1 MKAARERYKQD
12 ITVRVIKIKLWKSC
26 IMQMFMLGVSQKP
39 RCVTWKTEANPDHFV
54 LYVDTNDL
62 DSDRSPDLIAK
73 SIVDAV
79 SSLIK
84 SHKHDV
90 TISNITQNGRFISK
104 LSKVNTCLTEFCF
117 EKIFLIYHSNALKSQ
132 HLNGSKLNLNR
143 NYTSILQNTFTKVL
157 SNFFSWQKDKMV

>member
-1 MKAARERYKQD
+1 
-12 ITVRVIKIKLWKSC
+12 
-26 IMQMFMLGVSQKP
+26 MFMLGVSQKP

-104 LSKVNTCLTEFCF
+104 LSKVNTYMLDWILFRKNIF
-117 EKIFLIYHSNALKSQ
+117 NLPFQYVKIAALE
-132 HLNGSKLNLNR
+132 
-143 NYTSILQNTFTKVL
+143 
-157 SNFFSWQKDKMV
+157 WQ